1 MFNLFWRKKY
11 ERNLEA
17 YKEYLRNDYK
27 YIDYYKNRI
36 KQIMNSP
43 PYYNWDYNLK
53 FNQIKDLEII
63 FLKDNYKAKVLISSD
78 SFEHYNYFTE
88 EYMQLA
94 DNVRKSYKRSLYEA
108 FMWIEPEYVKEIEIS
123 FKLYIGRIDYFL
135 QNIEKE
141 IKWQI

>member
-11 ERNLEA
+11 KKNLEA
-17 YKEYLRNDYK
+17 YKDYLINDYK
-27 YIDYYKNRI
+27 YVDYYKNRI
-36 KQIMNSP
+36 KQIISST
-43 PYYNWDYNLK
+43 PYYNWDNNLK

-63 FLKDNYKAKVLISSD
+63 FLKDNHKAKVLISSE

-94 DNVRKSYKRSLYEA
+94 DNVRKSYKRSLREA
-108 FMWIEPEYVKEIEIS
+108 LLLIENEYVQEMEIA
-123 FKLYIGRIDYFL
+123 FKCYLGRIDYFL

-141 IKWQI
+141 IT

>member
-11 ERNLEA
+11 KKNLEA
-17 YKEYLRNDYK
+17 YKEYLKNDYK
-27 YIDYYKNRI
+27 YVDYYKNRI
-36 KQIMNSP
+36 KQIISSTT
-43 PYYNWDYNLK
+43 YYNWDNNLK

-63 FLKDNYKAKVLISSD
+63 FLKDNHKAKVLISSE

-94 DNVRKSYKRSLYEA
+94 DNVRRSYKRSLREA
-108 FMWIEPEYVKEIEIS
+108 LLMIENEYVQEMEIA
-123 FKLYIGRIDYFL
+123 FKCYLGRIDYFL

-141 IKWQI
+141 IT